1 MNAWCRHTVTSR
13 RIRIGCATSGAL
25 LVVLSGC
32 GGGSDEL
39 VVRPPA
45 THANGTPSAS
55 ASPSP
60 SGSVTIDPHVTVKPS
75 RHLHDG
81 QTVSVSARGF
91 GPDQSLII
99 IECVDLGKRTGQ
111 SSCDIGS
118 LTAIVIGPDGTGSGQ
133 FTVRKG
139 PIGSERLSCTDQ
151 HPCIVSVSQATL
163 NPTQTASAT
172 IRFD

>member
-1 MNAWCRHTVTSR
+1 MTACRRAVGLLGTACV
-13 RIRIGCATSGAL
+13 AL
-25 LVVLSGC
+25 GLLAAC
-32 GGGSDEL
+32 GGGSDQL

-45 THANGTPSAS
+45 TRAPASAA

-60 SGSVTIDPHVTVKPS
+60 ARSVTIDPHVTVNPS

-81 QTVSVSARGF
+81 QAVEVRARGF
-91 GPDQSLII
+91 GPNQSLII

-111 SSCDIGS
+111 SSCDLGS
-118 LTAIVIGPDGTGSGQ
+118 LTGISIGADGTGAGQ

-139 PIGSERLSCTDQ
+139 PIGSERLFCTDR

-163 NPTQTASAT
+163 NPSQTASAT